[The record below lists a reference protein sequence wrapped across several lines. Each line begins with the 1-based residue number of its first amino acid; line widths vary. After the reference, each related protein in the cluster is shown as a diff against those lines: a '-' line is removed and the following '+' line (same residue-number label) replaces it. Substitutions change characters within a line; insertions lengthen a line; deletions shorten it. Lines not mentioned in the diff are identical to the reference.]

1 MMQVLKSFREV
12 LNNSMYLAEL
22 KEQNGLLRQ
31 EITEMEKLREAD
43 YETMKAE
50 FETEKQKQKTD
61 KEAKYRERQ
70 MAYLRPQYEMK
81 DYVRATWEM
90 RHNVVTD
97 VYEYRRRSCAAT
109 DEKTGLSD
117 YEESWKI
124 IDKRELNSV
133 ANEVADAGIFCLDSQ
148 VKRFVESEFAEDY
161 HPVTTYLNKVRETWD
176 GAYDYADD
184 LLRRVSQDPYFLR
197 LGRIWLRGVVAQW
210 LHWDPMHANAVM
222 LLIVSPTQGL
232 HKSTFHRE
240 LLPQALRDYYT
251 DDFSLST
258 KGNAQRKM
266 VEFALINMDEF
277 DKEPRKKM
285 PELKS
290 LMQTLKPSFIGAYK
304 KNFNRLPRIA
314 SFVGT
319 SNSRELLTDRT
330 GSRRFLVVE
339 PEGLINVQG
348 ICHDQLYA
356 QLIHEVESGEPF
368 FFSKDEEREMEAHN
382 RHYHVL
388 TPVEKLVLTFFGQP
402 VEGETCWSLSA
413 ADIIK
418 ELSSHNHAL
427 MRDMSQSEMG
437 KVMTRLGW
445 KWEHTE
451 YGNVYRV
458 VKK

>member
-1 MMQVLKSFREV
+1 MIKVLKGFREV
-12 LNNSMYLAEL
+12 LNNSTYLAEL

-31 EITEMEKLREAD
+31 EITEMEKLRAAD
-43 YETMKAE
+43 REKMKAE
-50 FETEKQKQKTD
+50 AETEKQKQKAD

-70 MAYLRPQYEMK
+70 MAFLRPQYEMK

-97 VYEYRRRSCAAT
+97 VYEFRRNT
-109 DEKTGLSD
+109 EEPWKT
-117 YEESWKI
+117 
-124 IDKRELNSV
+124 IDKRELNSI

-161 HPVTTYLNKVRETWD
+161 HPVTTYLNKVRGTWD
-176 GAYDYADD
+176 GEKDYADD
-184 LLRRVSQDPYFLR
+184 LLRRVSADPYFLR

-222 LLIVSPTQGL
+222 LLIVSPQQGL
-232 HKSTFHRE
+232 QKSTFLRE
-240 LLPQALRDYYT
+240 LLPASLRDYYT
-251 DDFSLST
+251 DDFSLSV

-319 SNSRELLTDRT
+319 SNRRELLTDTT
-330 GSRRFLVVE
+330 GSRRFLIVE
-339 PEGLINVQG
+339 PEGMINVEG

-356 QLIHEVESGEPF
+356 QLIHEVESGAPF
-368 FFSKDEEREMEAHN
+368 FFSKEEEREMEVRN
-382 RHYHVL
+382 RPYYVL
-388 TPVEKLVLTFFGQP
+388 SPVEKLLTTFFRQAD
-402 VEGETCWSLSA
+402 EGEDFWSLSS
-413 ADIIK
+413 ADIMK

-427 MRDMSQSEMG
+427 LRDMSQSEMG
-437 KVMTRLGW
+437 KVLNRFGW
-445 KWEHTE
+445 VPKHTE
-451 YGNVYRV
+451 FGNVYHV

>member
-12 LNNSMYLAEL
+12 LNNSMYLVEL

-31 EITEMEKLREAD
+31 EITEMEKLREKD
-43 YETMKAE
+43 RE
-50 FETEKQKQKTD
+50 KQKTD

-97 VYEYRRRSCAAT
+97 VYEYRRRP
-109 DEKTGLSD
+109 DQP
-117 YEESWKI
+117 WKI
-124 IDKRELNSV
+124 IDKRELNSI

-161 HPVTTYLNKVRETWD
+161 HPVTSYLNKVRETWD

-319 SNSRELLTDRT
+319 SNRRELLTDPT

-339 PEGLINVQG
+339 PEGLINVEG
-348 ICHDQLYA
+348 IHHDQLYA
-356 QLIHEVESGEPF
+356 QLVQEVENGEPC
-368 FFSKDEEREMEAHN
+368 FFSKADEREMEEHN
-382 RHYHVL
+382 RPYRVL
-388 TPVEKLVLTFFGQP
+388 SPVEKLVKTFFRQAE
-402 VEGETCWSLSA
+402 EGEDCWSLSA

-418 ELSSHNHAL
+418 ELSSHNRAL
-427 MRDMSQSEMG
+427 LRDMSQSEMG
-437 KVMTRLGW
+437 KVMNRLGW
-445 KWEHTE
+445 KPEHTE
-451 YGNVYRV
+451 YANVYRV
-458 VKK
+458 VKR

>member
-1 MMQVLKSFREV
+1 MIKVLKGFREV
-12 LNNSMYLAEL
+12 LNNSTYLAEL

-31 EITEMEKLREAD
+31 EIETVKL
-43 YETMKAE
+43 
-50 FETEKQKQKTD
+50 KQKTD

-70 MAYLRPQYEMK
+70 MAFLRPQYEMK

-97 VYEYRRRSCAAT
+97 VYEFRRNT
-109 DEKTGLSD
+109 
-117 YEESWKI
+117 EEPWKI
-124 IDKRELNSV
+124 IDKRELNSM

-161 HPVTTYLNKVRETWD
+161 HPVTTYLDKVRGTWD
-176 GAYDYADD
+176 GDKDYADD
-184 LLRRVSQDPYFLR
+184 LLRRVSADPDFLR

-210 LHWDPMHANAVM
+210 LHWDPKHANAVM
-222 LLIVSPTQGL
+222 LLIVSPQQGL
-232 HKSTFHRE
+232 QKSTFLRE
-240 LLPQALRDYYT
+240 LLPTSLRDYYT

-319 SNSRELLTDRT
+319 SNRRELLTDTT
-330 GSRRFLVVE
+330 GSRRFLIVE
-339 PEGLINVQG
+339 PEGMINVEG

-356 QLIHEVESGEPF
+356 QLIHEVESGAPF
-368 FFSKDEEREMEAHN
+368 FFSKEEEREMEVRN
-382 RHYHVL
+382 RPYYVL
-388 TPVEKLVLTFFGQP
+388 SPVEKLLTTFFRQAD
-402 VEGETCWSLSA
+402 EGEDFWSLSS
-413 ADIIK
+413 ADIMK

-427 MRDMSQSEMG
+427 LRDMSQSEMG
-437 KVMTRLGW
+437 KVLNRFGW
-445 KWEHTE
+445 VPKHTE
-451 YGNVYRV
+451 FGNVYHV

>member
-1 MMQVLKSFREV
+1 MMQVFKGFREV

-31 EITEMEKLREAD
+31 EISAIERQREAD
-43 YETMKAE
+43 REKVKVEAEKKKA
-50 FETEKQKQKTD
+50 D

-81 DYVRATWEM
+81 NYVRATWEL

-97 VYEYRRRSCAAT
+97 VYEFHRRPCGAT
-109 DEKTGLSD
+109 LDGQVDCTA
-117 YEESWKI
+117 SWKI
-124 IDKRELNSV
+124 IDRRELNTM

-148 VKRFVESEFAEDY
+148 VKRFVESEAAVDY
-161 HPVTTYLNKVRETWD
+161 HPVTDYLDRVRGTWD
-176 GAYDYADD
+176 GERDYADD
-184 LLRRVSQDPYFLR
+184 LLRRVSADPYFLR
-197 LGRIWLRGVVAQW
+197 MGRIWLRAMVAQW
-210 LHWDPMHANAVM
+210 LHWDTKHANAVM
-222 LLIVSPTQGL
+222 LLIVSPRQGL
-232 HKSTFHRE
+232 QKSTFHRE
-240 LLPQALRDYYT
+240 LLPEALRDYYT
-251 DDFSLST
+251 DDFSLSI

-319 SNSRELLTDRT
+319 SNRRELLTDPT

-339 PEGLINVQG
+339 PEGLIKVEG
-348 ICHDQLYA
+348 IQHDQLYA
-356 QLIHEVESGEPF
+356 QLIHEVEAGEPYF
-368 FFSKDEEREMEAHN
+368 FTKDDEREMEKHN
-382 RHYHVL
+382 RPYRVK
-388 TPVEKLVLTFFGQP
+388 TPVEELVTKFFRQ
-402 VEGETCWSLSA
+402 A
-413 ADIIK
+413 ADDESALRLGAGDIIR
-418 ELSSHNHAL
+418 ELASHNQKL
-427 MRDMSQSEMG
+427 MREMSESAMG
-437 KVMTRLGW
+437 KTMVRLGW
-445 KWEHTE
+445 QTEHTE

-458 VKK
+458 VRQ

>member
-1 MMQVLKSFREV
+1 MIKVLKGFREV
-12 LNNSMYLAEL
+12 LNNSTYLAEL

-31 EITEMEKLREAD
+31 KITEMEKLRETD
-43 YETMKAE
+43 REM
-50 FETEKQKQKTD
+50 QKSD

-70 MAYLRPQYEMK
+70 MAFLRPQYEMK

-97 VYEYRRRSCAAT
+97 VYEFRRKVEGT
-109 DEKTGLSD
+109 
-117 YEESWKI
+117 WKI
-124 IDKRELNSV
+124 IDKRELNSI

-148 VKRFVESEFAEDY
+148 VKRFVESEFAKDY
-161 HPVTTYLNKVRETWD
+161 HPVTAYLNSVRGKWD
-176 GAYDYADD
+176 GEHDYADD
-184 LLRRVSQDPYFLR
+184 LLQRVSADPDFLR

-210 LHWDPMHANAVM
+210 LHWDPKHANAVM
-222 LLIVSPTQGL
+222 LLIVSPQQGL
-232 HKSTFHRE
+232 QKSTFLRE
-240 LLPQALRDYYT
+240 LLPTSLRDYYT

-319 SNSRELLTDRT
+319 SNRRELLTDTT
-330 GSRRFLVVE
+330 GSRRFLIVE
-339 PEGLINVQG
+339 PEGMINVEG

-356 QLIHEVESGEPF
+356 QLIHEVESGAPF
-368 FFSKDEEREMEAHN
+368 FFSKEEEREMEVRN
-382 RHYHVL
+382 RPYYVL
-388 TPVEKLVLTFFGQP
+388 SPVEKLLTTFFRQAD
-402 VEGETCWSLSA
+402 EGEDFWSLSS
-413 ADIIK
+413 ADIMK

-427 MRDMSQSEMG
+427 LRDMSQSEMG
-437 KVMTRLGW
+437 KVLNRFGW
-445 KWEHTE
+445 VPKHTE
-451 YGNVYRV
+451 FGNVYHV

>member
-1 MMQVLKSFREV
+1 MIKVLKVFREV
-12 LNNSMYLAEL
+12 LNNSTYLAEL

-31 EITEMEKLREAD
+31 KITEMEKLRETD
-43 YETMKAE
+43 REM
-50 FETEKQKQKTD
+50 QKSD

-70 MAYLRPQYEMK
+70 MAFLRPQYEMK

-97 VYEYRRRSCAAT
+97 VYEFRRNT
-109 DEKTGLSD
+109 EEPWKT
-117 YEESWKI
+117 
-124 IDKRELNSV
+124 IDKRELNSI

-161 HPVTTYLNKVRETWD
+161 HPVTTYLNKVRGLWD
-176 GAYDYADD
+176 GEKDYADD
-184 LLRRVSQDPYFLR
+184 LLQRVSADPDFLR

-210 LHWDPMHANAVM
+210 LHWDPKHANAVM
-222 LLIVSPTQGL
+222 LLIVSPQQGL
-232 HKSTFHRE
+232 QKSTFLRE
-240 LLPQALRDYYT
+240 LLPKTLRDYYT

-277 DKEPRKKM
+277 DKEPHKKM

-319 SNSRELLTDRT
+319 SNRRELLMDPT

-339 PEGLINVQG
+339 PEGLINVEG
-348 ICHDQLYA
+348 IDHDQLYA
-356 QLIHEVESGEPF
+356 QLIEEVESGEPC
-368 FFSKDEEREMEAHN
+368 FFSKEDERQMEEHN
-382 RHYHVL
+382 RPYRVL
-388 TPVEKLVLTFFGQP
+388 SPVEKLVKTFFHQA
-402 VEGETCWSLSA
+402 EDGEDCWSLST

-418 ELSSHNHAL
+418 ELSCHNRAL

-437 KVMTRLGW
+437 KVMNRLGW
-445 KWEHTE
+445 KPEHTE

-458 VKK
+458 VKR

>member
-1 MMQVLKSFREV
+1 M
-12 LNNSMYLAEL
+12 LNNSTYLAEL

-31 EITEMEKLREAD
+31 EITEMEKLRAAD
-43 YETMKAE
+43 REKMKAE
-50 FETEKQKQKTD
+50 VETEKQKQKSD

-97 VYEYRRRSCAAT
+97 VYEYRRRSLAKNT
-109 DEKTGLSD
+109 DGEPTASGRETVSSRVT
-117 YEESWKI
+117 EEPWKI
-124 IDKRELNSV
+124 IDRRELNSM

-161 HPVTTYLNKVRETWD
+161 HPVTAYLNKVRGTWD
-176 GAYDYADD
+176 GTTDYADD
-184 LLRRVSQDPYFLR
+184 LLRRVSADPYFLR

-210 LHWDPMHANAVM
+210 LHQDPMHANAVM
-222 LLIVSPTQGL
+222 LLIVSPRQGL
-232 HKSTFHRE
+232 HKSTFLRE
-240 LLPQALRDYYT
+240 LLPASLRDYYT
-251 DDFSLST
+251 DDFSLSV

-319 SNSRELLTDRT
+319 SNRRELLTDPT

-339 PEGLINVQG
+339 PEGLINVEG
-348 ICHDQLYA
+348 IHHDQLYA
-356 QLIHEVESGEPF
+356 QLVQEVENGEPC
-368 FFSKDEEREMEAHN
+368 FFSKADEREMEEHN
-382 RHYHVL
+382 RPYRVL
-388 TPVEKLVLTFFGQP
+388 SPVEKLVKTFFRQAE
-402 VEGETCWSLSA
+402 EGEDCWSLSA

-418 ELSSHNHAL
+418 DLSSHNRAL
-427 MRDMSQSEMG
+427 LRDMSQSEMG
-437 KVMTRLGW
+437 KVMNRLGW
-445 KWEHTE
+445 KPEHTE
-451 YGNVYRV
+451 YANVYRV
-458 VKK
+458 VKR

>member
-1 MMQVLKSFREV
+1 MKMLKGFREV
-12 LNNSMYLAEL
+12 LNNSTYLAEL

-43 YETMKAE
+43 CE
-50 FETEKQKQKTD
+50 KQKTD

-97 VYEYRRRSCAAT
+97 VYEYRRRSWAAT
-109 DEKTGLSD
+109 DEKTKFSD
-117 YEESWKI
+117 YKEPWKI
-124 IDKRELNSV
+124 IDKRELNSM

-176 GAYDYADD
+176 GEKDYADD
-184 LLRRVSQDPYFLR
+184 LLRRVSADPYFLR

-222 LLIVSPTQGL
+222 LLIVSPQQGL
-232 HKSTFHRE
+232 QKSTFLRE
-240 LLPQALRDYYT
+240 LLPKTLRDYYT

-277 DKEPRKKM
+277 DKEPHKKM

-319 SNSRELLTDRT
+319 SNRRELLMDPT

-339 PEGLINVQG
+339 PEGLINVEG
-348 ICHDQLYA
+348 IDHDQLYA
-356 QLIHEVESGEPF
+356 QLIEEVESGEPC
-368 FFSKDEEREMEAHN
+368 FFSKEDERQMEEHN
-382 RHYHVL
+382 RPYRVL
-388 TPVEKLVLTFFGQP
+388 SPVEKLVKTFFHQA
-402 VEGETCWSLSA
+402 EDGEDCWLLST

-418 ELSSHNHAL
+418 ELSCHNRAL

-437 KVMTRLGW
+437 KVMNRLGW
-445 KWEHTE
+445 KPEHTE

-458 VKK
+458 VKR

>member
-1 MMQVLKSFREV
+1 MMNVMRGFREV
-12 LNNSMYLAEL
+12 LNNSTYLAEL

-31 EITEMEKLREAD
+31 QL
-43 YETMKAE
+43 
-50 FETEKQKQKTD
+50 QKQKTD
-61 KEAKYRERQ
+61 KESKYRDRQ

-90 RHNVVTD
+90 CHNVVTD
-97 VYEYRRRSCAAT
+97 VYEYRRKAEGT
-109 DEKTGLSD
+109 
-117 YEESWKI
+117 WKI
-124 IDKRELNSV
+124 IDKRELNSI

-148 VKRFVESEFAEDY
+148 VKRFVESEFAKDY
-161 HPVTTYLNKVRETWD
+161 HPVTAYLNSVRGKWD
-176 GAYDYADD
+176 GERDYADD
-184 LLRRVSQDPYFLR
+184 LLRRVSADPYFLR

-222 LLIVSPTQGL
+222 LLIVSPQQGL
-232 HKSTFHRE
+232 HKSTCLRE
-240 LLPQALRDYYT
+240 LLPRTLRDYYT

-319 SNSRELLTDRT
+319 SNCRELLTDPT

-339 PEGLINVQG
+339 PEGLINVEG

-356 QLIHEVESGEPF
+356 QLLQEVEGGEPC
-368 FFSKDEEREMEAHN
+368 FFSKDDERQMEEHN
-382 RHYHVL
+382 RPYRVL
-388 TPVEKLVLTFFGQP
+388 SPVEKLVGTFFRQP
-402 VEGETCWSLSA
+402 EEGEDCWSRSA

-418 ELSSHNHAL
+418 ELASHNHAL
-427 MRDMSQSEMG
+427 MRSMSQSEMG
-437 KVMTRLGW
+437 KVMKRLGW
-445 KWEHTE
+445 KSEHTE